1 MLNIGDRVVYPM
13 HGAGTV
19 KDIIEREDNGE
30 KKQFFILKMLFGNV
44 DVTIPEDSINQ
55 IGLRNVISIE
65 KVQELQ
71 EVLMGKPERLT
82 GSWNKRFNANLDR
95 LKSGSILE
103 AAAVA
108 RNLILQDRQKKISSG
123 ERRLLDRAKQLIVSE
138 LVFVRNE
145 SPEASEEWLYKQLE
159 NNSFFLYKMI

>member
-1 MLNIGDRVVYPM
+1 M

-159 NNSFFLYKMI
+159 NNSF

>member
-65 KVQELQ
+65 KVQELK

-159 NNSFFLYKMI
+159 NNSF

>member
-1 MLNIGDRVVYPM
+1 MKATAD
-13 HGAGTV
+13 T
-19 KDIIEREDNGE
+19 D
-30 KKQFFILKMLFGNV
+30 
-44 DVTIPEDSINQ
+44 
-55 IGLRNVISIE
+55 
-65 KVQELQ
+65 
-71 EVLMGKPERLT
+71 RLT

-138 LVFVRNE
+138 LAFVRNE

-159 NNSFFLYKMI
+159 NNSF

>member
-1 MLNIGDRVVYPM
+1 M

-19 KDIIEREDNGE
+19 KDIIEREDNGA

-159 NNSFFLYKMI
+159 NNSF

>member
-1 MLNIGDRVVYPM
+1 MLSIGDRVVYPM

-159 NNSFFLYKMI
+159 NNSF

>member
-55 IGLRNVISIE
+55 IGLRNVISII
-65 KVQELQ
+65 
-71 EVLMGKPERLT
+71 
-82 GSWNKRFNANLDR
+82 F
-95 LKSGSILE
+95 
-103 AAAVA
+103 
-108 RNLILQDRQKKISSG
+108 
-123 ERRLLDRAKQLIVSE
+123 
-138 LVFVRNE
+138 
-145 SPEASEEWLYKQLE
+145 
-159 NNSFFLYKMI
+159 

>member
-1 MLNIGDRVVYPM
+1 MLNIGDIVVYPM

-19 KDIIEREDNGE
+19 KDIIEHEENGE

-159 NNSFFLYKMI
+159 NNSF

>member
-19 KDIIEREDNGE
+19 KHIIEREDNGE

-44 DVTIPEDSINQ
+44 DVTIAEDSINQ

-159 NNSFFLYKMI
+159 NNSF

>member
-1 MLNIGDRVVYPM
+1 MLNIGDRVDYPM

-19 KDIIEREDNGE
+19 KDIIEREDNGA

-159 NNSFFLYKMI
+159 NNSF

>member
-1 MLNIGDRVVYPM
+1 
-13 HGAGTV
+13 
-19 KDIIEREDNGE
+19 
-30 KKQFFILKMLFGNV
+30 MLFGNV

-82 GSWNKRFNANLDR
+82 GSWNKCFNANLDR

-159 NNSFFLYKMI
+159 NNSF

>member
-82 GSWNKRFNANLDR
+82 GSWNKRFNANLAR

-159 NNSFFLYKMI
+159 NNGF

>member
-1 MLNIGDRVVYPM
+1 
-13 HGAGTV
+13 
-19 KDIIEREDNGE
+19 
-30 KKQFFILKMLFGNV
+30 MLFGNV

-159 NNSFFLYKMI
+159 NNSF

>member
-108 RNLILQDRQKKISSG
+108 RNLILQDRQKKISRG

-159 NNSFFLYKMI
+159 NNSF

>member
-65 KVQELQ
+65 MVQELQ
-71 EVLMGKPERLT
+71 EGLMGKPERLT

-159 NNSFFLYKMI
+159 NNSF

>member
-71 EVLMGKPERLT
+71 EVLMGEPERLT

-123 ERRLLDRAKQLIVSE
+123 ERRLRDRAKQLIVSE

-159 NNSFFLYKMI
+159 NNSF

>member
-19 KDIIEREDNGE
+19 KDIVEREENGE
-30 KKQFFILKMLFGNV
+30 KKKLFILEMMFGNV
-44 DVTIPEDSINQ
+44 DVTIPGDSIDQ
-55 IGLRNVISIE
+55 IGLRGIIPTE

-71 EVLMGKPERLT
+71 AVLKDKPERLL
-82 GSWNKRFNANLDR
+82 GSWNKRFNANLER

-108 RNLILQDRQKKISSG
+108 RNLILQDRQRKISSG
-123 ERRLLDRAKQLIVSE
+123 ERRLLDRAKQLIISE

-145 SPEASEEWLYKQLE
+145 SPEVSEKWLYKQLE
-159 NNSFFLYKMI
+159 NNSF

>member
-65 KVQELQ
+65 MVQELQ

-103 AAAVA
+103 AAA

-159 NNSFFLYKMI
+159 NNSF

>member
-1 MLNIGDRVVYPM
+1 
-13 HGAGTV
+13 
-19 KDIIEREDNGE
+19 
-30 KKQFFILKMLFGNV
+30 MLFGNV

-65 KVQELQ
+65 MVQELQ

-159 NNSFFLYKMI
+159 NNSF

>member
-19 KDIIEREDNGE
+19 KDIIELEDNGE
-30 KKQFFILKMLFGNV
+30 KKEIVILKMLFGNV

-159 NNSFFLYKMI
+159 NNSF

>member
-65 KVQELQ
+65 MVQELQ

-159 NNSFFLYKMI
+159 NNGF